1 MTKETLNGV
10 CVKKLIRGI
19 KKVNKEIAKENQ
31 RNIDTEQQIYK
42 IARTSYDLH
51 NSPIDID
58 VKREERQKLI
68 KRIVKL

>member
-10 CVKKLIRGI
+10 CVKKLLRGI
-19 KKVNKEIAKENQ
+19 RKVNKEIAKENQ

-42 IARTSYDLH
+42 IAKTSYDLH

-58 VKREERQKLI
+58 VKREKRLILIRQMIKL
-68 KRIVKL
+68 